1 MHSEVED
8 NRRAVRSAGRAWL
21 QCVRLP
27 WREDASRDRLCH
39 VQARAVLEAVAD
51 APAARYRE
59 ATENPELVALKH
71 DAAGAV
77 TRICE
82 LLSELDEEGGLALW
96 RAACAK
102 LAEFKASIND
112 VQKAR
117 EALNELDAIFARGA
131 GTEARWERI
140 GKWIDTH
147 GRLVEKERHRL
158 KDLQLVMTAEQAAV
172 RVRWQHDLA
181 PVPRYAVVPGERVLD
196 DPRHLRRLRV
206 RPRSFPPTLVAADV
220 RRVCCQQPFAIQRDY
235 HRGYLPCVCGTAPAN
250 TRKERQQSQHNWA
263 TVAVHGS
270 RSSLVGC
277 DSL

>member
-8 NRRAVRSAGRAWL
+8 NRRPVRSAGRARL

-71 DAAGAV
+71 DAAVAV

-82 LLSELDEEGGLALW
+82 LLSELDEEGSPALW
-96 RAACAK
+96 RAARAK

-147 GRLVEKERHRL
+147 GRLVEKEWHRL
-158 KDLQLVMTAEQAAV
+158 KDLQLVMTAEQAALV
-172 RVRWQHDLA
+172 FTALQ
-181 PVPRYAVVPGERVLD
+181 ESVLKHVKD
-196 DPRHLRRLRV
+196 NDALVAISEDLRRLSARE
-206 RPRSFPPTLVAADV
+206 
-220 RRVCCQQPFAIQRDY
+220 
-235 HRGYLPCVCGTAPAN
+235 G
-250 TRKERQQSQHNWA
+250 W
-263 TVAVHGS
+263 
-270 RSSLVGC
+270 
-277 DSL
+277 